1 MKFPRYAL
9 LTACVGI
16 GLPLTPSWAR
26 AQQGAASIRIQVV
39 DRVTQHP
46 IPRVE
51 LKVLGSPLSTATD
64 SSGNAEFTGL
74 ASGGYAIQAHAIG
87 YGAGSSVIEVRA
99 GEVGELRLELQP
111 VSVKLSPVVVEGKP
125 DKVQMRF
132 AEFEQRRKRIVG
144 GTFITREDIARRDA
158 RSLADLLQSVGGIRE
173 VCTGVYDCR
182 VSMARTPNCL
192 PVYFVDGRESSIFPA
207 GTTPTRDIYG
217 IEIYYGPSQTPAEF
231 LGATSGCGVIAI
243 WTRSAP

>member
-1 MKFPRYAL
+1 MKFPRLAL
-9 LTACVGI
+9 LAAGVCI
-16 GLPLTPSWAR
+16 GLPLTPSWAH

-46 IPRVE
+46 IAGVE
-51 LKVLGSPLSTATD
+51 LKLLGSPLSTATD

-87 YGAGSSVIEVRA
+87 YGAGSSVIEVRT
-99 GEVGELRLELQP
+99 GEVGKVRLELQP
-111 VSVKLSPVVVEGKP
+111 VSVKLTPVVVEGKR
-125 DKVQMRF
+125 DKESARF
-132 AEFEQRRKRIVG
+132 ADFERRREHKM
-144 GTFITREDIARRDA
+144 GTFVTREDIERRDA

-182 VSMARTPNCL
+182 VSMARTPTCL
-192 PVYFVDGRESSIFPA
+192 PVYFVDGRESSVFPA

-217 IEIYYGPSQTPAEF
+217 IEIYYGPAQTPAEF
-231 LGATSGCGVIAI
+231 LGSTSGCGVIAI
-243 WTRSAP
+243 WTKSSP